1 MSAGGTAVQPGTVR
15 AIEYEI
21 VPKVQASRIGLRGT
35 SLEGEL
41 HAVSELGVL
50 RCVDHQGK
58 KVTVVG
64 QAGHVRKLLASGVA
78 SDPKGMALAE
88 QLFPVVVN
96 GWLVSQ

>member
-1 MSAGGTAVQPGTVR
+1 MQPGTVR

-35 SLEGEL
+35 SLAGEL
-41 HAVSELGVL
+41 HAVTELGVL

-58 KVTVVG
+58 KLTVVG
-64 QAGHVRKLLASGVA
+64 QAGHVRKLLASGEA
-78 SDPKGMALAE
+78 SDPRGMALEE

-96 GWLVSQ
+96 GWLMAQ

>member
-1 MSAGGTAVQPGTVR
+1 MVQPGTVR

-21 VPKVQASRIGLRGT
+21 VPKGQASRIGLRGT
-35 SLEGEL
+35 ALGGEL

-64 QAGHVRKLLASGVA
+64 QAGHVRKLLASGEA
-78 SDPKGMALAE
+78 SDPNGMELKE

-96 GWLVSQ
+96 GWLVPQ

>member
-1 MSAGGTAVQPGTVR
+1 
-15 AIEYEI
+15 
-21 VPKVQASRIGLRGT
+21 
-35 SLEGEL
+35 
-41 HAVSELGVL
+41 
-50 RCVDHQGK
+50 
-58 KVTVVG
+58 VG